1 MSGGAVADEVA
12 ELRARVAEL
21 ARDVERMKSEPRA
34 DEQFLG
40 VKEAA
45 RLYGVHDRTIRGI
58 VRDNPQIAI
67 RVGGKICIRRS
78 AIEKPIEE
86 KVLNIA

>member
-1 MSGGAVADEVA
+1 MADEVA
-12 ELRARVAEL
+12 ELRAMVLDHARRLERVEAL
-21 ARDVERMKSEPRA
+21 PRA

-45 RLYGVHDRTIRGI
+45 RLYAVHEMTIRSL

-67 RVGGKICIRRS
+67 RVGGKILIRRS
-78 AIEKPIEE
+78 AIEKPVDE
-86 KVLNIA
+86 KVLKIA